1 MNILRKESCW
11 QKASI
16 QPESSPSRQQ
26 KFWLVLAGLWLQ
38 VVVFIFGVVEMQR
51 RLHTPIRDWVQRI
64 ILLLSTG

>member
-1 MNILRKESCW
+1 MNILRKEARW

-38 VVVFIFGVVEMQR
+38 VVVFIFVVVEMQR
-51 RLHTPIRDWVQRI
+51 RIHTPIHDWVQRI